1 LVADTDWNGLA
12 VGFDNSFKVVI
23 AAGCKAFGAL
33 EREATGPLLALVDES
48 HFEDQA
54 ALVAVDAAAHLTLED
69 FSGFGLAVGHGGIGY
84 WFIFSFDLDL
94 FSCFWWACKI
104 ARC

>member
-1 LVADTDWNGLA
+1 MVADTDWNGLA

-33 EREATGPLLALVDES
+33 EREATGPLLALVDQS

-69 FSGFGLAVGHGGIGY
+69 FSGFGLAVGHGGIT
-84 WFIFSFDLDL
+84 SPV
-94 FSCFWWACKI
+94 
-104 ARC
+104 ARFALTSAIVPARERNMAQ